1 MEGGIK
7 CSVEEHQNINAVKYC
22 PECRIYMCNKCEN
35 YHTPLFKTHHL
46 YNLNNDEEIFTGF
59 CKEKEHQ
66 SKLKYYCKNHK
77 QLCCA
82 VCIAKL
88 NEEGEGQHKDCEV
101 CYIQKIKDEKKNKLK
116 DNIKFLEE
124 LEKIFNESMDS
135 LKKIVENIEKD
146 KEDLKI
152 DIQNIF
158 TKIRNTINKR
168 EDELLLEIDNLYKS
182 KYFDENIIKK
192 GDKIPKQIKLSL
204 EKGKLIDKEWDD
216 SNLLSYINDCINS
229 FDYRIDFFHY
239 LSY

>member
-1 MEGGIK
+1 MEEEIK
-7 CSVEEHQNINAVKYC
+7 CSVEEHQNINAIKYC

-46 YNLNNDEEIFTGF
+46 YTLNNDDEIFTGF

-66 SKLKYYCKNHK
+66 SKLKYYCKNHN

-152 DIQNIF
+152 
-158 TKIRNTINKR
+158 
-168 EDELLLEIDNLYKS
+168 
-182 KYFDENIIKK
+182 
-192 GDKIPKQIKLSL
+192 
-204 EKGKLIDKEWDD
+204 
-216 SNLLSYINDCINS
+216 
-229 FDYRIDFFHY
+229 
-239 LSY
+239 